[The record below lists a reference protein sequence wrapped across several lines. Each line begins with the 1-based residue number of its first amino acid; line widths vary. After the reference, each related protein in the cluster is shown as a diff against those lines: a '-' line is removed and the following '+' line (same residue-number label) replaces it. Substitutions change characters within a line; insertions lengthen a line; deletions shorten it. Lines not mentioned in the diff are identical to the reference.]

1 MTERRTGL
9 ITKAQSGFF
18 TVHSESGPVVCTLRG
33 QLQKKRLN
41 TDLVALGDWVTFLR
55 QGDDTGVIHSVAPR
69 TRVLARRA
77 PRGHSRRAPAYR
89 DRPVE
94 QILVANPHQ
103 AIFVF
108 SCAQPAPNLRMLD
121 RFLVTACANEIPA
134 LICAN
139 KIDLV
144 GRADTDAL
152 FGLYENIGYRVEY
165 TSALHGNG
173 VQRLRARFRGKLSVL
188 AGPSGVGKSTL
199 LNAIQPGL
207 GLAVQ
212 AVSQSSSKGRHATV
226 FPQLLPLEGGGWV
239 ADTPGLRAL
248 DFFDLEPDELDA
260 YFVEIAPL
268 VADCAFSDC
277 SHTHEPDCGVRAAVE
292 RGEIHLLR
300 YESFRR
306 MRQGQ
311 LQNEG

>member
-144 GRADTDAL
+144 GRADAAAL
-152 FGLYENIGYRVEY
+152 FGLYEKIGYRVEY

-277 SHTHEPDCGVRAAVE
+277 SHTHEPNCAVRAAVDC
-292 RGEIHLLR
+292 GEINPLR
-300 YESFRR
+300 YASFTH
-306 MRQGQ
+306 MRSGQ
-311 LQNEG
+311 RYSDV

>member
-18 TVHSESGPVVCTLRG
+18 TVHSESGSVVCTLRG
-33 QLQKKRLN
+33 QLQAKPLD
-41 TDLVALGDWVTFLR
+41 TDLAALGDRVTFLP
-55 QGDDTGVIHSVAPR
+55 QADGSGIIENIAER

-77 PRGHSRRAPAYR
+77 PRGHSRQAPEYR

-94 QILVANPHQ
+94 QVLVANLDQ

-108 SCAQPAPNLRMLD
+108 SCAEPDPNLRMLD
-121 RFLVTACANEIPA
+121 RFLVTATASEIPA

-139 KIDLV
+139 KVDLV
-144 GRADTDAL
+144 GHEEAVAL
-152 FGLYENIGYRVEY
+152 FDLYEKIGYHLEY
-165 TSALHGNG
+165 TSAING
-173 VQRLRARFRGKLSVL
+173 DGIQRLRAQLHGRISVL

-199 LNAIQPGL
+199 VNAIQPGL
-207 GLAVQ
+207 VLAVQ
-212 AVSQSSSKGRHATV
+212 SVSQSSNKGRHTTV
-226 FPQLLPLEGGGWV
+226 FPQLLPLDGGGWV

-277 SHTHEPDCGVRAAVE
+277 SHTHEPNCAVRAAVDC
-292 RGEIHLLR
+292 GEINPLR
-300 YESFRR
+300 YASFTR
-306 MRQGQ
+306 MRSGQ
-311 LQNEG
+311 RYSDV

>member
-9 ITKAQSGFF
+9 IIKAQSRFF
-18 TVHSESGPVVCTLRG
+18 TVHSESGSVVCTLRG
-33 QLQKKRLN
+33 QLQEKRLD
-41 TDLVALGDWVTFLR
+41 TDLAALGDRVTFLT
-55 QGDDTGVIHSVAPR
+55 QPDGTGLIETIEER
-69 TRVLARRA
+69 ERVLARRA
-77 PRGHSRRAPAYR
+77 PRGNSQQKPKYH

-94 QILVANPHQ
+94 QVLIANPDQ
-103 AIFVF
+103 AVFVF
-108 SCAQPAPNLRMLD
+108 SCAEPDPNLRMLD
-121 RFLVTACANEIPA
+121 RFLVTASASRVPA

-144 GRADTDAL
+144 GRAGAAAL

-165 TSALHGNG
+165 TSACKGDGIHNFHAQLG
-173 VQRLRARFRGKLSVL
+173 GKISVL
-188 AGPSGVGKSTL
+188 AGPSGAGKSTL
-199 LNAIQPGL
+199 INAIQPGL
-207 GLAVQ
+207 RLTTQ
-212 AVSQSSSKGRHATV
+212 AVSKSSSKGRHTTV

-248 DFFDLEPDELDA
+248 DFFELEPEELDG

-277 SHTHEPDCGVRAAVE
+277 SHTHEPDCAVRSAVE
-292 RGEIHLLR
+292 HGKIHPLR

-306 MRQGQ
+306 MRHRPA
-311 LQNEG
+311 NSES